1 MKEQILKI
9 AKQLENEEIN
19 EFEARGELLFLFG
32 VSKRVLGIES
42 VGNLIKSMPLD
53 QAIQIMKSDITGQP
67 QTTVIDGEIVVAH
80 VC

>member
-32 VSKRVLGIES
+32 VRNSFCGC
-42 VGNLIKSMPLD
+42 GNEKHQRIDVDIIKCMNCGVKLE
-53 QAIQIMKSDITGQP
+53 
-67 QTTVIDGEIVVAH
+67 QTD
-80 VC
+80 C